1 VRTSSWLPALPIA
14 SYAWLVATVVI
25 AGALHPGY
33 DHASQFMSELGAGQ
47 APNAWAVNYLGFLPT
62 ELLFLAFIGLA
73 LGRVGRNGW
82 LRSGLLALG
91 LYAVGLVLAAFFPC
105 DSGCRPE
112 DPTTTHLVHI
122 ASGLG
127 AYLFA
132 ILGLFPLVVGRFHS
146 KDRGLAVSGLVVG
159 LFALVCFIQLTPDN
173 PLVGLYQRA
182 LETGLYLWCIAFA
195 FHLGRRVP

>member
-1 VRTSSWLPALPIA
+1 MRTRSWLPVLPIV
-14 SYAWLVATVVI
+14 SYAWLVVTVVA

-33 DHASQFMSELGAGQ
+33 EHASQFMSELGAQQ

-62 ELLFLAFIGLA
+62 ELLFLAFVGLA
-73 LGRVGRNGW
+73 LTRVGRNGW
-82 LRSGLLALG
+82 LRAGLLALG
-91 LYAVGLVLAAFFPC
+91 LYAVGLVIAALFPC
-105 DSGCRPE
+105 DSGCRPD
-112 DPTTTHLVHI
+112 DPTATHLVHI

-132 ILGLFPLVVGRFHS
+132 ILGLFLLAVGRFHS
-146 KDRGLAVSGLVVG
+146 KDRALAVSGIVVG

-195 FHLGRRVP
+195 FHLDQRDA